1 MSPRTA
7 RTATLAALVLAITS
21 ATAQA
26 ETPSAYVYATSFD
39 NLVRQYSVDSAGMLQ
54 PLTPAGATADDA
66 SSGVAASPD
75 GRSLYVV
82 NQGSNS
88 VSQYDVALDGTL
100 TAKTPASVATGAFP
114 FGIAIAPDGDHVYVT
129 NQDGAS
135 VSVYDVGDDGGLTAA
150 SQTPAGAGAVQ
161 IALTPDG
168 AHAFVVNQ
176 RANSVS
182 EYDVGSDGSLS
193 SNGQVATSSPQA
205 ITISPDGDSAYVAN
219 RTAAGTISQFSI
231 AGNGT
236 LSPKSPATV
245 GAGDMPVAVT
255 ATADSVYASNYGD
268 DTISQYDVASGGRL
282 APKAT
287 ATVPGGRNPWG
298 LAVAPDGKSVYAA
311 AFSDRAVRQYDVAA
325 ADGALTPK
333 DTPSV
338 LSAVR
343 PIAVTAVPARDG
355 TPPAID
361 LRTPAEG
368 AQFDYG
374 AAVKA
379 DYSCADEDG
388 GSGVASCDGDV
399 PSGTALDTKSPGS
412 HTFTVTA
419 RDASGNTSTVSH
431 TYTVA
436 EPQTPPGYD
445 FGGFLGPIQDGARV
459 KAGDA
464 VPIVFSLGGDL
475 GLDVLADGSP
485 STARVDCD
493 SRGTPTASE
502 PALSK
507 GGRGL
512 LYNRHTGHYVFV
524 WQTKKSW
531 KGTCRTFVLELGD
544 GSVHQLTVNFRSKC
558 RQQLTGRR
566 R

>member
-39 NLVRQYSVDSAGMLQ
+39 NLVRQYSADSAGMLQ
-54 PLTPAGATADDA
+54 PLTPPGAAADDA

-88 VSQYDVALDGTL
+88 VSQYDVGPGGIL
-100 TAKTPASVATGAFP
+100 TPKTPASVATGEFP
-114 FGIAIAPDGDHVYVT
+114 FGIAVAPDGDHVYVT
-129 NQDGAS
+129 NQDAAS
-135 VSVYDVGDDGGLTAA
+135 VSVYDVGADGGLTAA
-150 SQTPAGAGAVQ
+150 AQAPAAPGAMQ

-182 EYDVGSDGSLS
+182 EYDVDGDGSLS
-193 SNGQVATSSPQA
+193 SNGQIATSSPQA
-205 ITISPDGDSAYVAN
+205 IAISPDGDSAYVAN
-219 RTAAGTISQFSI
+219 RTAPGTISQFSI
-231 AGNGT
+231 AGNGK

-245 GAGDMPVAVT
+245 DAGATPVAVT
-255 ATADSVYASNYGD
+255 ATDDSVYASNYGD
-268 DTISQYDVASGGRL
+268 DTISQYDVGSGGRL

-298 LAVAPDGKSVYAA
+298 LTVAPDGKSVYAA
-311 AFSDRAVRQYDVAA
+311 AFSDRAVRQYDVGAG
-325 ADGALTPK
+325 GALTPK
-333 DTPSV
+333 GTPSV
-338 LSAVR
+338 LSALR
-343 PIAVTAVPARDG
+343 PISVTAVPTRDDA
-355 TPPAID
+355 PPTID
-361 LRTPAEG
+361 LRSPADG
-368 AQFDYG
+368 AQYDYG
-374 AAVKA
+374 AVVKA

-399 PSGTALDTKSPGS
+399 PSGGALDTKSAGS

-419 RDASGNTSTVSH
+419 RDTSGNTSTVTH

-436 EPQTPPGYD
+436 ESQTPPGYD

-459 KAGDA
+459 KPGDA

-493 SRGTPTASE
+493 NRGTPTASE

-512 LYNRHTGHYVFV
+512 LYNRRTGHYVFV

-531 KGTCRTFVLELGD
+531 KGTCRTFVLALSD
-544 GSVHQLTVNFRSKC
+544 GSVQQLTVSFRSKC